1 LTSWFI
7 RFLSFA
13 LTAVVLCAGATP
25 VFAQTKV
32 TYPDTEDGPDCSSPE
47 FGSLVVDANNVGAAD
62 VFLQGCFPPK
72 YESELRQKLPAALAC
87 QSEHADFSAYR
98 DADLIGLEF
107 SCEVLLSRTAM
118 RYSREIDV
126 AAVQEIL
133 RDAGIE
139 TLNVRLWMPNA
150 SAKCDPEPQKTFSH
164 EARGCTW
171 ALKGSEGDPRVIR
184 FSFGYDRDSIAR
196 IWSILGVLLL
206 IPIAITLWFRRRA
219 TGAAEESK
227 PKIVFAYRRFISGT
241 LIGGL
246 LVWWTAID
254 FLHADE
260 FASFL
265 VRVNS
270 REGELAVFLPWI
282 LVWIPPALVYFL
294 CLALSSPIHSLRG
307 VTRTQSEAVWQS
319 FWGVARLT
327 LPISLFIGAAAEL
340 FDKPRVGVLLFFV
353 GIFVSKLIQRKLAA
367 SHNMELQALT
377 SGELRD
383 RTFALA
389 EKARAKLNQLYV
401 MPAERMRMANAFA
414 HSANNIFLT
423 DYLLKNLNKRE
434 VDAIVAH
441 EVTHLQKKHILG
453 KVGVLIVALIGV
465 AFAVGWS
472 EQLISPNFPIGPVLY
487 VFVILVV
494 FFVSRR
500 NEFAADAGSVK
511 LTGDAEA
518 LITGLAKISRLNTMP
533 IHWGKL
539 DEKMLTHPSTLRR
552 IRQLARAGDIS
563 EARIPELLAHS
574 ADAPTDVYPVPSTV
588 SLSGKVF
595 STRFKTQL
603 ANLNAWTLML
613 AAAIIPTLVALL
625 IQRTHLEGSSREEA
639 YVAGLLLT
647 VGCYGLLLN
656 FLPLRGMQKLAT
668 RLREKLA
675 NEKADPEILRGL
687 CVSLAPDSSPR
698 VYEGNWTWDIGFLA
712 ISPDNL
718 SYWGEEARFV
728 LHRDQITR
736 IELGIGQ
743 VGWFNIRDAYI
754 TWQDA
759 GGEEHTFSL
768 CPLRAGSMLRVGKQT
783 RELFNELESWR
794 RGIQPPQG
802 SLLSTA
808 GTATQSELAN
818 DAPSFGR
825 VTSVSPRTI
834 GRGRF
839 LVRMFTFDTFVA
851 VGVAILLGLRFPI
864 LDDIAPQSGPT
875 DFTSTGGAVLYVL
888 ATVWI
893 VRILVLLPFWRY
905 REESAPV
912 HIAVSSASSRPA

>member
-1 LTSWFI
+1 
-7 RFLSFA
+7 
-13 LTAVVLCAGATP
+13 
-25 VFAQTKV
+25 
-32 TYPDTEDGPDCSSPE
+32 
-47 FGSLVVDANNVGAAD
+47 VDANNEGAAD

-72 YESELRQKLPAALAC
+72 HELELRQKLPTALAC
-87 QSEHADFSAYR
+87 QPEHTDFLAYR
-98 DADLIGLEF
+98 GTDLTGLEF
-107 SCEVLLSRTAM
+107 SCEVLLSRKAM
-118 RYSREIDV
+118 RYIREIDV

-133 RDAGIE
+133 RNAGVE
-139 TLNVRLWMPNA
+139 TLSVRLWMPNA
-150 SAKCDPEPQKTFSH
+150 SATCDPQPTKVFSH
-164 EARGCTW
+164 EAKGCTW
-171 ALKGSEGDPRVIR
+171 ALKGGEGDPRVIR

-196 IWSILGVLLL
+196 IWSILGTLLL

-219 TGAAEESK
+219 ISASDESK
-227 PKIVFAYRRFISGT
+227 PKIVFAYRRFITGT

-265 VRVNS
+265 VHVNS

-294 CLALSSPIHSLRG
+294 CLTLSSPIHSLRG

-340 FDKPRVGVLLFFV
+340 FDKPRVSVLLFFA
-353 GIFVSKLIQRKLAA
+353 GIFVSKLIQRKFAA
-367 SHNMELQALT
+367 SHSMELQALT

-383 RTFALA
+383 HTFALA

-401 MPAERMRMANAFA
+401 MPTERMRMANAFA
-414 HSANNIFLT
+414 HAANNIFLT

-441 EVTHLQKKHILG
+441 EVTHLQKKHVWRR
-453 KVGVLIVALIGV
+453 VGVLVLALIGV
-465 AFAVGWS
+465 AFGVGWS
-472 EQLISPNFPIGPVLY
+472 EQWISPNFPIGPLLY
-487 VFVILVV
+487 ACVILAV

-500 NEFAADAGSVK
+500 NEFTADAGSVK

-518 LITGLAKISRLNTMP
+518 LITGLAKVSRLNTMP

-552 IRQLARAGDIS
+552 IRQLACANGIS
-563 EARIPELLAHS
+563 EARIPELLAQS
-574 ADAPTDVYPVPSTV
+574 ADAPTDVYLVPSTV
-588 SLSGKVF
+588 SPSGKVF

-603 ANLNAWTLML
+603 ANLNAWILML
-613 AAAIIPTLVALL
+613 AVVIIPTMVALV
-625 IQRTHLEGSSREEA
+625 IQRTHLEGPLREMA
-639 YVAGLLLT
+639 YIAGLLLT
-647 VGCYGLLLN
+647 VGSYGILLN
-656 FLPLRGMQKLAT
+656 FLPLRGMQKLAS

-675 NEKADPEILRGL
+675 KEKADPEILCGL

-698 VYEGNWTWDIGFLA
+698 VYEGNWAWDIGFLA
-712 ISPDNL
+712 TSPESL
-718 SYWGEEARFV
+718 TYWGEEARFT
-728 LHRDQITR
+728 LRRDEITR
-736 IELGIGQ
+736 IELGVGQ
-743 VGWFNIRDAYI
+743 IGWFNIRDAYI
-754 TWQDA
+754 TWQDT

-768 CPLRAGSMLRVGKQT
+768 GPLRAGSMLAARRQT
-783 RELFNELESWR
+783 RELFNELESWH
-794 RGIQPPQG
+794 RGFRPPQA
-802 SLLSTA
+802 SLLSTV
-808 GTATQSELAN
+808 GTENHSELAV
-818 DAPSFGR
+818 DVPSFGR

-839 LVRMFTFDTFVA
+839 LVRMFMFDTFVA
-851 VGVAILLGLRFPI
+851 VGVAILFGLRFPI
-864 LDDIAPQSGPT
+864 LDDIAPQSGPA
-875 DFTSTGGAVLYVL
+875 DFTLTGGALLYVL
-888 ATVWI
+888 AAVWI

-905 REESAPV
+905 RDESAPV
-912 HIAVSSASSRPA
+912 HMAVSPASSRPA